1 MVRREEGEMSGE
13 MSGELATPWPDRRSL
28 SGEEW
33 INPEGDF
40 IQVPYIQST
49 TTLYGQNITNFSVLG
64 RRQML

>member
-1 MVRREEGEMSGE
+1 MVRREEGE